1 MFKVGI
7 SAPYKEDK
15 REKRIIMDQRE
26 NDNLHIVLQE
36 ELPSPRELKDA
47 MPVTGPALQSVLDGH
62 KGVKNIL
69 DRKDKRLI
77 VVVGP
82 CSIHNVDEAMAYA
95 RLLQPLAEE
104 LKDSLMLVMRVYFE
118 KPRTTVG
125 WEGLIYDPNLDNTH
139 RIEQGLRTGRQLM
152 LDINSL
158 GLPIAVEALDL
169 ISPQYLQDL
178 VSWTAIGA
186 RTTESPTH
194 RKLSSGISS
203 AVGFKNNVDG
213 SLTVAV
219 NAIRSASSANS
230 FISITE
236 EGKVA
241 AFRTSGNPHCHVILR
256 GGKTPNYEAEF
267 VQRCEEDLKKANL
280 PANIMVD
287 CSHGN
292 SQKDHNKQLGVLTS
306 VTQQIVAGNKSIIG
320 VMLESNLCEGNQPI
334 PDDLEEIKYGVSITD
349 ACINWET
356 TEKALREMAA
366 ALKPVLSKR

>member
-1 MFKVGI
+1 MNQK
-7 SAPYKEDK
+7 
-15 REKRIIMDQRE
+15 E

-36 ELPSPRELKDA
+36 ELPSPRELKNA
-47 MPVTGPALQSVLDGH
+47 MPVTGAALDTVLAGH

-69 DRKDKRLI
+69 DHKDHRLI

-82 CSIHNVDEAMAYA
+82 CSIHNVEEALAYA
-95 RLLQPLAEE
+95 RLLKPLADE
-104 LKDSLMLVMRVYFE
+104 LKDTLMIVMRVYFE

-125 WEGLIYDPNLDNTH
+125 WEGLIYDPNLDGTH
-139 RIEQGLRTGRQLM
+139 RIEHGLRIGRQLM
-152 LDINSL
+152 LDINAL
-158 GLPIAVEALDL
+158 GLPIAIEALDL

-256 GGKTPNYEAEF
+256 GGKEPNYDAAS
-267 VQRCEEDLKKANL
+267 VAQCEDDLRKANL
-280 PANIMVD
+280 PLNLMVD

-292 SQKDHNKQLGVLTS
+292 SQKQHLRQLDVLKD
-306 VTQQIVAGNKSIIG
+306 VTQQIVNGNRSIIG

-334 PDDLEEIKYGVSITD
+334 PDDPEEIKYGISVTD
-349 ACINWET
+349 ACVNWES
-356 TEKALREMAA
+356 TESALRDMAA
-366 ALKPVLSKR
+366 KLRTVLPTRRKAQ

>member
-1 MFKVGI
+1 MNQK
-7 SAPYKEDK
+7 
-15 REKRIIMDQRE
+15 E
-26 NDNLHIVLQE
+26 NDNLHIVMQE
-36 ELPSPRELKDA
+36 ELPSPKELKEA
-47 MPVTGPALQSVLDGH
+47 MPVTGAALETVLAGH
-62 KGVKNIL
+62 KSVKNIL

-82 CSIHNVDEAMAYA
+82 CSIHNVDEAIEYA
-95 RLLQPLAEE
+95 KLLKPLADE
-104 LKDSLMLVMRVYFE
+104 LSDSLMCVMRMYFE

-125 WEGLIYDPNLDNTH
+125 WEGLIYDPNLDGSH
-139 RIEQGLRTGRQLM
+139 RIEHGLRIGRQLM
-152 LDINSL
+152 LDINAI

-203 AVGFKNNVDG
+203 AVGFKNSVDG

-219 NAIRSASSANS
+219 NGIRSASAANS
-230 FISITE
+230 FISVTD

-256 GGKTPNYEAEF
+256 GGKEPNYDAAS
-267 VQRCEEDLKKANL
+267 VASCEGDLRKANL
-280 PANIMVD
+280 PVNIMID

-292 SQKDHNKQLGVLTS
+292 SRKNHTRQLEVLSS
-306 VTQQIVAGNKSIIG
+306 VSEQIEQGNQSIIG
-320 VMLESNLCEGNQPI
+320 VMIESNLCEGNQPI

-349 ACINWET
+349 ACIDWDT
-356 TEKALREMAA
+356 TAAALRELAA
-366 ALKPVLSKR
+366 KVKPMLAKR